1 MKAEQ
6 ERDLKMLCF
15 CLSWQ
20 KLEWGRL
27 NLLSKCLWETS
38 GQTNKWKNLYFF
50 LIVELKANS
59 KQAEGWQVE
68 SIEDGK
74 HRTEHRLWVGR
85 WLIYHT
91 CSLRAPFLT
100 ANRRGLIRHVNH
112 RHRLN
117 NVQFTSPRTEKAAL
131 KKLFIFSSTS
141 FILFYAIHIVMIST
155 SDLFAS
161 LNVAVPLTRKATDP
175 V

>member
-1 MKAEQ
+1 
-6 ERDLKMLCF
+6 MLCF

-20 KLEWGRL
+20 KLEGGRL
-27 NLLSKCLWETS
+27 NLQSKCLWETS
-38 GQTNKWKNLYFF
+38 GQTNKWKNIYFF

-68 SIEDGK
+68 SIEDG
-74 HRTEHRLWVGR
+74 TTAEQSTGSELWVGR

-91 CSLRAPFLT
+91 CSLRALFLT

-117 NVQFTSPRTEKAAL
+117 NVQFTSPWTEKAAL
-131 KKLFIFSSTS
+131 KTLFIFSSTS
-141 FILFYAIHIVMIST
+141 FILFHAIHIVMIST

-161 LNVAVPLTRKATDP
+161 LNVAVPLTRKATNP